1 MQKLSRLAASD
12 FFGRVIGFRI
22 EFGWWVFDGTE
33 VACQRPSWNYRKKDG
48 GGLIL
53 DMYPHWRYVI
63 ENTLGPMRRVI
74 TAMSTATPERI
85 DERGARYDVDVED
98 NASTLIELESGAIG
112 TILSSWATRVRRDD
126 LLTFQID
133 GTKGSAIAGLHKC
146 WTTTNAQ
153 TPRTAHFSIA
163 TDLNVDYR
171 ANWHEVTDCGPF
183 KNPYRIGWENFL
195 RHVVDRRADAG
206 RFRRRHPR
214 RAVRRSVL
222 SQHEGRNMGETRR
235 ALITGR
241 SAGLGRAIAVALA
254 REGYDLA
261 LTELSA
267 DALKDTLAEPEIKKR
282 KAVAIALDLR
292 SQDSIKAAFER
303 ATKELGDIDLLV
315 NNAGRALLKPVV
327 DVTDAEWDDV
337 IDTNLKGAFFLSQL
351 FGRACIARNR
361 PGVIVSMASTHGMT
375 GIAGRSV
382 YGISKAG
389 LIQMT
394 RMLAIEW
401 ADKNIRVNA
410 IAPTTVMTESRQQL
424 LSDPDKRAA
433 ALSRIPSGR
442 FATPEEIAAAVV
454 YLASPGAASV
464 TGHTL
469 PVDGGLTAI

>member
-1 MQKLSRLAASD
+1 M
-12 FFGRVIGFRI
+12 
-22 EFGWWVFDGTE
+22 
-33 VACQRPSWNYRKKDG
+33 
-48 GGLIL
+48 
-53 DMYPHWRYVI
+53 
-63 ENTLGPMRRVI
+63 
-74 TAMSTATPERI
+74 
-85 DERGARYDVDVED
+85 
-98 NASTLIELESGAIG
+98 
-112 TILSSWATRVRRDD
+112 
-126 LLTFQID
+126 
-133 GTKGSAIAGLHKC
+133 
-146 WTTTNAQ
+146 
-153 TPRTAHFSIA
+153 
-163 TDLNVDYR
+163 
-171 ANWHEVTDCGPF
+171 ANKT
-183 KNPYRIGWENFL
+183 
-195 RHVVDRRADAG
+195 
-206 RFRRRHPR
+206 
-214 RAVRRSVL
+214 
-222 SQHEGRNMGETRR
+222 
-235 ALITGR
+235 ALITGT

-254 REGYDLA
+254 LEGYDLA
-261 LTELSA
+261 LTELNA
-267 DALKDTLAEPEIKKR
+267 DALEGTLAEPEIKKR
-282 KAVAIALDLR
+282 KTVPLALDLR

-303 ATKELGDIDLLV
+303 AASELGDLDLLV

-351 FGRACIARNR
+351 FGRHCIARGR

-401 ADKNIRVNA
+401 AGHNVRVNA
-410 IAPTTVMTESRQQL
+410 IAPTTVMTESRQQM
-424 LSDPDKRAA
+424 LSDPKTRAA

>member
-1 MQKLSRLAASD
+1 
-12 FFGRVIGFRI
+12 
-22 EFGWWVFDGTE
+22 
-33 VACQRPSWNYRKKDG
+33 
-48 GGLIL
+48 
-53 DMYPHWRYVI
+53 
-63 ENTLGPMRRVI
+63 
-74 TAMSTATPERI
+74 
-85 DERGARYDVDVED
+85 
-98 NASTLIELESGAIG
+98 
-112 TILSSWATRVRRDD
+112 
-126 LLTFQID
+126 
-133 GTKGSAIAGLHKC
+133 
-146 WTTTNAQ
+146 
-153 TPRTAHFSIA
+153 
-163 TDLNVDYR
+163 
-171 ANWHEVTDCGPF
+171 
-183 KNPYRIGWENFL
+183 
-195 RHVVDRRADAG
+195 
-206 RFRRRHPR
+206 
-214 RAVRRSVL
+214 
-222 SQHEGRNMGETRR
+222 MGEPRR
-235 ALITGR
+235 ALITGC

-261 LTELSA
+261 LTELSTE
-267 DALKDTLAEPEIKKR
+267 ALMDTLAEPEIKQR
-282 KAVAIALDLR
+282 NSVAIALDLR
-292 SQDSIKAAFER
+292 SQDSIRAAFER

-351 FGRACIARNR
+351 FGRACIAHGR

-410 IAPTTVMTESRQQL
+410 IAPTTVMTESRQEM
-424 LSDPDKRAA
+424 LSDPGKRAA
-433 ALSRIPSGR
+433 ALARIPSGR

>member
-1 MQKLSRLAASD
+1 
-12 FFGRVIGFRI
+12 
-22 EFGWWVFDGTE
+22 
-33 VACQRPSWNYRKKDG
+33 
-48 GGLIL
+48 
-53 DMYPHWRYVI
+53 
-63 ENTLGPMRRVI
+63 
-74 TAMSTATPERI
+74 
-85 DERGARYDVDVED
+85 
-98 NASTLIELESGAIG
+98 
-112 TILSSWATRVRRDD
+112 
-126 LLTFQID
+126 
-133 GTKGSAIAGLHKC
+133 
-146 WTTTNAQ
+146 
-153 TPRTAHFSIA
+153 
-163 TDLNVDYR
+163 
-171 ANWHEVTDCGPF
+171 
-183 KNPYRIGWENFL
+183 
-195 RHVVDRRADAG
+195 
-206 RFRRRHPR
+206 
-214 RAVRRSVL
+214 
-222 SQHEGRNMGETRR
+222 MGQPRR
-235 ALITGR
+235 ALITGT

-261 LTELSA
+261 LTELERRCAQGHAGASRRSRNA
-267 DALKDTLAEPEIKKR
+267 RPSP
-282 KAVAIALDLR
+282 IALDLR

-351 FGRACIARNR
+351 FGRACIARKR

-410 IAPTTVMTESRQQL
+410 IAPTTVMTESRQQM